1 MLNAEVTTL
10 PDSNEFID
18 TRKYINDVSLAE
30 VLLKNAM
37 HTGGELS
44 NSDVVFS
51 LRNFL
56 KMKYYPVAVK
66 YFFSETE
73 LKRFRNNTDYKTA
86 FHPYTFC
93 HYVAASRQ
101 RGDILLGT
109 KDTLGCTNAKY
120 VMGWKE
126 LDDAEIKSHLK
137 YTKDW
142 DQAKRFVKTKKR
154 LPKEKKK

>member
-18 TRKYINDVSLAE
+18 TSRYLDDVSLAE

-56 KMKYYPVAVK
+56 KMKYYPVAV
-66 YFFSETE
+66 S
-73 LKRFRNNTDYKTA
+73 
-86 FHPYTFC
+86 
-93 HYVAASRQ
+93 S
-101 RGDILLGT
+101 
-109 KDTLGCTNAKY
+109 
-120 VMGWKE
+120 
-126 LDDAEIKSHLK
+126 
-137 YTKDW
+137 
-142 DQAKRFVKTKKR
+142 
-154 LPKEKKK
+154 